1 MPISSRSVL
10 ETPCFQVSHPIVQM
24 NAKSPDHA
32 FLVPYIKN
40 VAIQKSQMPFHP
52 TAAAA
57 LARFTESSASTA
69 LRLSRVKICV

>member
-1 MPISSRSVL
+1 MPINNQSVL
-10 ETPCFQVSHPIVQM
+10 EKPCFRVSHPIVKM

-57 LARFTESSASTA
+57 LAHCTESSTSTA
-69 LRLSRVKICV
+69 LRLSHVEVCV